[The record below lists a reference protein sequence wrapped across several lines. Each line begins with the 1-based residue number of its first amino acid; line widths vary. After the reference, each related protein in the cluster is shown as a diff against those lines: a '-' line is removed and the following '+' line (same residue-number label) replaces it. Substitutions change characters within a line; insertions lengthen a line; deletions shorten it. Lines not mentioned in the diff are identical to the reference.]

1 VKRVAA
7 VADAVAAVAICTG
20 SGGRRVR
27 VVVEEGREELE
38 KGGGGGGGGHWGVG
52 TADDE
57 GQEGFARGLIK
68 KWICTGVDGWW
79 LAA

>member
-38 KGGGGGGGGHWGVG
+38 KREEEAAAATGEWGLRM
-52 TADDE
+52 TKA
-57 GQEGFARGLIK
+57 K
-68 KWICTGVDGWW
+68 KDSLGA
-79 LAA
+79 L